1 MIIKLAMLCIG
12 INNKVNI
19 HTITF
24 KTMRR
29 CGGCGGCGGRCGGC
43 GGRCGGCAGRCG
55 GRWDAQDVSVALIA
69 GTGGLFKYRKFKLFY
84 MKERCK
90 TILHFSFML

>member
-24 KTMRR
+24 KTMHVV
-29 CGGCGGCGGRCGGC
+29 
-43 GGRCGGCAGRCG
+43 AADVAVVVDVAVDVAVDVVVVQVVAA
-55 GRWDAQDVSVALIA
+55 DA
-69 GTGGLFKYRKFKLFY
+69 
-84 MKERCK
+84 
-90 TILHFSFML
+90 